1 MEGQSRFKGSPLSG
15 PLDDDSYEDRQARV
29 PKRRQLR
36 RLTSRGEQSD
46 DSYGDWQAGGAKVT
60 TVTEIDNAGVEK
72 VTTVTQIG
80 KQVAPTWRQLRKL
93 TTQGGHR

>member
-1 MEGQSRFKGSPLSG
+1 MTLAVKKCSGWKGSPVLKGPPLSG
-15 PLDDDSYEDRQARV
+15 PLDDDSCEDRQAGV

-60 TVTEIDNAGVEK
+60 TVTEIDNAGAEK

-80 KQVAPTWRQLRKL
+80 KQVAPT
-93 TTQGGHR
+93 